1 MDAKKADT
9 SKGIKIGG
17 EYYFYQLTYD
27 ITNSAILNIPK
38 AGALE
43 QYPWLLPA
51 MICIALGL
59 VGMRNRKRKGSEQDE
74 KEQRKIEFYNAQ
86 RSFFSFLLIFGQAL
100 KLHAAE
106 SV

>member
-1 MDAKKADT
+1 MKITVPLQMTQDEVDAKKADT

-74 KEQRKIEFYNAQ
+74 KEQEK
-86 RSFFSFLLIFGQAL
+86 
-100 KLHAAE
+100 
-106 SV
+106 